1 MEILI
6 TIIIAVILTLIIL
19 GFLFSH
25 DTEDNLVFST
35 QENYQKTS
43 PYPKKKPVPQP
54 PENDLEAEV
63 NSPDLITENPELEVN
78 NQQVSWQE
86 LSNISKINKL
96 ENSMT
101 IEQILSNLVGQKDRC
116 SGEILASG
124 QKIYVCLAC
133 ELGYHED
140 SWNYLNQK
148 CDQCK
153 ADETQIKSYI
163 LPDLVTEI
171 EPIIT
176 PKIEFIDRIEYS
188 FRKTIK
194 D

>member
-6 TIIIAVILTLIIL
+6 TIIIAGILTLIIL
-19 GFLFSH
+19 SFLFSH
-25 DTEDNLVFST
+25 DTEDNRVFST

-43 PYPKKKPVPQP
+43 PYSKKKPALQP
-54 PENDLEAEV
+54 PENYLEFEI
-63 NSPDLITENPELEVN
+63 NFPNLITENPELEVN

-86 LSNISKINKL
+86 LRNISNINRP
-96 ENSMT
+96 ENSIT

-116 SGEILASG
+116 SGEILQSG
-124 QKIYVCLAC
+124 QKIYVCLPC
-133 ELGYHED
+133 QLGYHED
-140 SWNYLNQK
+140 SWNYLHQK

-163 LPDLVTEI
+163 LPEIVTEI
-171 EPIIT
+171 QSII
-176 PKIEFIDRIEYS
+176 KQEIEFIDRIEYS